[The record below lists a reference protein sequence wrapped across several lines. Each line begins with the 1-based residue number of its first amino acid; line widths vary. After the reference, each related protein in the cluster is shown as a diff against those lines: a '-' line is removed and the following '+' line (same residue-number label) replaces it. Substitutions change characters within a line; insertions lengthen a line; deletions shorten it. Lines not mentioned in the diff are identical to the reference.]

1 MRTRDAREAS
11 LWTSLFQ
18 APGEARLTEL
28 DQDEFTWWGASS
40 QSRLDRIYSSHTTED
55 QLDRLHTS
63 AALAWPTGISD
74 HRIVVYARTSPRAL
88 ADSNS

>member
-1 MRTRDAREAS
+1 MRCFVQKIAYLVWLGGDWNYVPSREDRWCQETGRYTGTRDAREAA

-40 QSRLDRIYSSHTTED
+40 QSRLDRIYSSHTIED
-55 QLDRLHTS
+55 
-63 AALAWPTGISD
+63 
-74 HRIVVYARTSPRAL
+74 
-88 ADSNS
+88 